1 MDRMI
6 RCAILMLCTAAA
18 AVAGP
23 KPIDYVV
30 NSSGSR
36 MTIAVNGPV
45 EWKESISGT
54 TMTITMTAPARH
66 FIVKKIN
73 YNFRDGVIRS
83 FAMTAVH
90 PDTEQIRIALRRDQA
105 YDLSYDASAKRFV
118 IRFFNG
124 AMMPPNTAAAAAVTE
139 RKSSKKKPQPAV
151 AAVQQRSSAR
161 KETAAPAAAPIDIPS
176 IAVRQVEQP
185 AADAAPAQTIP
196 AEPASA
202 MNASAVLL
210 LIASTLI
217 ILAGGGAV
225 AYVIVTRRFTRTA
238 PQQQQQQQQREE
250 LPAPA
255 PAAGTPFERAAA
267 KEETELSEEEQEFEM
282 AVEYAEQYLR
292 SQGEF
297 ELQQRLEQLNS
308 SSMQKRLEMAA
319 VHPSSRKG
327 NSAAAAEKLG
337 ISIGE
342 LDLASRLQKFHTK
355 QMTESV

>member
-6 RCAILMLCTAAA
+6 RCAILMLCTVTA

-66 FIVKKIN
+66 FIVKKMN

-124 AMMPPNTAAAAAVTE
+124 AMMPPNTAAATAVTE

-151 AAVQQRSSAR
+151 AAAQQRSSAR

-176 IAVRQVEQP
+176 IAVRQVEEP
-185 AADAAPAQTIP
+185 AAEAAPAQTIP

-238 PQQQQQQQQREE
+238 PQQQQREE

-255 PAAGTPFERAAA
+255 PAAVTPFERAAA